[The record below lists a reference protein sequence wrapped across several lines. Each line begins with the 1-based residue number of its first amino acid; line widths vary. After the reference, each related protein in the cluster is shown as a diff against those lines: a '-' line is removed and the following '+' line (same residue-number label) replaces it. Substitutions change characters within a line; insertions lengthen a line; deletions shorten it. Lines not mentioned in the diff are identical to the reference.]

1 MSSLDAIDHP
11 ELLGSNVIIIGG
23 GLVGCEIA
31 LDEANHGK
39 TVTVVEALDDIM
51 AAGGAGAPYPNK
63 QMIVDLFENRGV
75 KVLTST
81 KLAEVTEEG
90 AVVEKEDGS
99 KELLKADTVVSA
111 MGFKPVPNLK
121 EEWQKLGVP
130 MFEVGDATGA
140 GTILKAIWD
149 AYDVAN
155 SI

>member
-1 MSSLDAIDHP
+1 
-11 ELLGSNVIIIGG
+11 
-23 GLVGCEIA
+23 
-31 LDEANHGK
+31 
-39 TVTVVEALDDIM
+39 M